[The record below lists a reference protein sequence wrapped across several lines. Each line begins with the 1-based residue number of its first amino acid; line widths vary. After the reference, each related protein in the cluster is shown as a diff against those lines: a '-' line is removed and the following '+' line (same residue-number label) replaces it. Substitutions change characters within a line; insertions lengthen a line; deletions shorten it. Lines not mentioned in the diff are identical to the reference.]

1 MLNMS
6 TENNSEHLFKNSVKI
21 LTDLISFKTISGE
34 DNNSL
39 IDYCDDI
46 LKKIGASSFRTFDD
60 DKKRVNLF
68 ATIKAKNPSNKKPI
82 IFSGHTDVV
91 PVSKGWSTDPFI
103 ATIKNN
109 KLYGRGSCDMKG
121 FIACTLAFAPIYSE
135 TNLDRDI
142 HFSFTFDEET
152 ACQGAPILIEELKKR
167 NITDGICI
175 IGEPTNMKIIDAHK
189 GCYEYTTYFEGLAG
203 HSSAPNKGVSAVEY
217 ASRYVNK
224 LIELRERLVERAPK
238 DSIFDPP
245 HSTLSIGGIFGG
257 IAHNV
262 IADKCHVNWETR
274 PVVKEDAIFL
284 NKELDK
290 YANEIL
296 LPEMIKVYPNSSIKK
311 KIIGEIVGFDRETKS
326 DACELISSLT
336 GDNSRQVVSFGTEA
350 GLFQEIGISTV
361 VCGPGSIEQAHKID
375 EYIVLDELKKCLKL
389 LNGIKDKSSFN

>member
-1 MLNMS
+1 MS
-6 TENNSEHLFKNSVKI
+6 TGINLDELYNNSVKI
-21 LTDLISFKTISGE
+21 LTDLIGFKTISGE
-34 DNNSL
+34 DNSSL

-46 LKKIGASSFRTFDD
+46 LKKLGATSFRTYDD
-60 DKKRVNLF
+60 EEKRVNLF
-68 ATIKAKNPSNKKPI
+68 ATLKTKNSNGKKPI
-82 IFSGHTDVV
+82 ILSGHTDVV

-103 ATIKNN
+103 ATVKGE

-121 FIACTLAFAPIYSE
+121 FIACALAYAPIYSKS
-135 TNLDRDI
+135 NLDRDI

-167 NITDGICI
+167 KIKDGICI

-189 GCYEYTTYFEGLAG
+189 GCFEYTTYFKGLAG
-203 HSSAPNKGVSAVEY
+203 HSSAPHKGVSAVEY

-224 LIELRERLVERAPK
+224 LIELREKLKERAPK

-274 PVVKEDAIFL
+274 PVVKEDAVFL
-284 NKELDK
+284 NQELDK
-290 YANEIL
+290 YANEVL
-296 LPEMIKVYPNSSIKK
+296 LPEMKKIFPNSSIEKD
-311 KIIGEIVGFDRETKS
+311 IIGEIVGFDREDKS
-326 DACELISSLT
+326 EACELISSLT

-375 EYIVLDELKKCLKL
+375 EFIVLDELKKCLNL
-389 LNGIKDKSSFN
+389 LDGIKNNSITN

>member
-1 MLNMS
+1 MS
-6 TENNSEHLFKNSVKI
+6 TVNNSEQLFDNSVKI
-21 LTDLISFKTISGE
+21 LTDLIGFKTISGE
-34 DNNSL
+34 DNSSL

-46 LKKIGASSFRTFDD
+46 LKKLGATSFRTYDD
-60 DKKRVNLF
+60 EKKRVNLF
-68 ATIKAKNPSNKKPI
+68 ATLKAKNPQTKKPI
-82 IFSGHTDVV
+82 ILSGHTDVV
-91 PVSKGWSTDPFI
+91 PVSKGWSSDPFT
-103 ATIKNN
+103 ATIKGD

-121 FIACTLAFAPIYSE
+121 FIACALAYAPTFSNS
-135 TNLDRDI
+135 NLDRDI

-167 NITDGICI
+167 DIKDGICI
-175 IGEPTNMKIIDAHK
+175 VGEPTNMKIIDAHK
-189 GCYEYTTYFEGLAG
+189 GCYEYTTYFKGLAG
-203 HSSAPNKGVSAVEY
+203 HSSAPHKGVSAVEY

-224 LIELRERLVERAPK
+224 LIELREKLKERAPK

-245 HSTLSIGGIFGG
+245 HSTLSIGGVFGG

-274 PVVKEDAIFL
+274 PVVKEDGVFL
-284 NKELDK
+284 NQEIDQ
-290 YANEIL
+290 YANEVL
-296 LPEMIKVYPNSSIKK
+296 LPEMKKIFPNASIEKD
-311 KIIGEIVGFDRETKS
+311 IIGEIVGFDREDKS

-375 EYIVLDELKKCLKL
+375 EFIVLDELKKCLNL
-389 LNGIKDKSSFN
+389 LDGINKKSVPS